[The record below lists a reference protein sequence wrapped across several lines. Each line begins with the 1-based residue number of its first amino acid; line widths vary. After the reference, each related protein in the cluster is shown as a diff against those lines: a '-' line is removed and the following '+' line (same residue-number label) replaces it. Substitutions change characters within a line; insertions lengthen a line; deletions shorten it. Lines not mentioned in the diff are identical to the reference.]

1 MWFLWSVAWRN
12 LWRHRRRSLITAAA
26 AATAVAM
33 VMATMAFMDGMLTDL
48 FEVMV
53 EQKLGHVQV
62 RHPDFP
68 TRRQVWDTVTD
79 RTDLLERID
88 AMPDTVASSP
98 TLSSYGLLGGASES
112 AGARIVGIDPA
123 RDQRVT
129 PLHERVIEGRYL
141 AEAPALE
148 ILLGWSLAEDIQVGV
163 GDEVVAV
170 TQASDGSVGNELY
183 TVVGLYRT
191 GDEAMDNAGGYLHL
205 ADAEDLFVL
214 HDQAHGVTL
223 LTDGPDAIEPFVAAV
238 RAEVGGADLE
248 VLPWWEASPQ
258 TAQLMAFRDTTA
270 FMLLGIVFSVAAFVV
285 VNTMLMSVFERTRE
299 LGLLMA
305 IGLRPTSV
313 VWLVVLESLFLAAI
327 AAVLG
332 LVLGGVLD
340 WYLVVHGIDFSWAVP
355 DGFSSQGMVLDPLI
369 MGEVNADAVILTVLA
384 VFVVAPLASLWPA
397 IRAARLQPVDAMRM
411 D

>member
-33 VMATMAFMDGMLTDL
+33 VMATMAFMDGMFTDL

-238 RAEVGGADLE
+238 RAG
-248 VLPWWEASPQ
+248 PP
-258 TAQLMAFRDTTA
+258 R
-270 FMLLGIVFSVAAFVV
+270 
-285 VNTMLMSVFERTRE
+285 R
-299 LGLLMA
+299 
-305 IGLRPTSV
+305 RPS
-313 VWLVVLESLFLAAI
+313 
-327 AAVLG
+327 
-332 LVLGGVLD
+332 
-340 WYLVVHGIDFSWAVP
+340 
-355 DGFSSQGMVLDPLI
+355 
-369 MGEVNADAVILTVLA
+369 
-384 VFVVAPLASLWPA
+384 
-397 IRAARLQPVDAMRM
+397 
-411 D
+411 